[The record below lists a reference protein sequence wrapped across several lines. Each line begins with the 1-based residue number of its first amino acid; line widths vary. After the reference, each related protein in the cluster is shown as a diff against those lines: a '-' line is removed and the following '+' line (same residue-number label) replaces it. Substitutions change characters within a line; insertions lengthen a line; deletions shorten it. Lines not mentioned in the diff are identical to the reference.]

1 MPGLA
6 MLPSMLTL
14 GNAVCGVAA
23 IIELFKAFAAVQQW
37 VLVHDL
43 AYAQEVYLRV
53 GYAALLIG
61 AGTLFD
67 ALDGKVA
74 RMTASTGR
82 FGAELDSLCDAVTFG
97 VAPALMLRVGGEFF
111 FGRYGYDTK
120 ILWAVSGLYV
130 CCALLRLARF
140 NVETAEDDDHSTF
153 KGLPT
158 PAAAATAAG
167 VILGC
172 TWLHESWP
180 SWFQGEGMQWV
191 LRVLIPLAG
200 AFIGLM
206 MVSRIRYSH
215 LFNRLTARRQSLRM
229 MVAILLLI
237 TLIVIFSA
245 HWKLIVPAGMLAY
258 VASGPVYLGY
268 RFVRGR
274 GLLGRRLEYAERL
287 RQREER
293 ARKTASAAGE

>member
-1 MPGLA
+1 MMPAGADNPQSRQETAPESGRLGAASGATARRRRQPRMPGLA

-23 IIELFKAFAAVQQW
+23 MIELFKAFAAVQTW
-37 VLVHDL
+37 AGTHDSGS
-43 AYAQEVYLRV
+43 AQEVYLRL

-111 FGRYGYDTK
+111 FARYPFDTK

-140 NVETAEDDDHSTF
+140 NVESTEDDDHTTF

-158 PAAAATAAG
+158 PAAAASVAG
-167 VILGC
+167 LILGC
-172 TWLHESWP
+172 TWLHEFEP
-180 SWFQGEGMQWV
+180 AWFQGESAQW
-191 LRVLIPLAG
+191 LMRVLIPLIG
-200 AFIGLM
+200 GFIGLT
-206 MVSRIRYSH
+206 MVSRIRSSH
-215 LFNRLTARRQSLRM
+215 
-229 MVAILLLI
+229 
-237 TLIVIFSA
+237 
-245 HWKLIVPAGMLAY
+245 
-258 VASGPVYLGY
+258 
-268 RFVRGR
+268 RFRCSFR
-274 GLLGRRLEYAERL
+274 
-287 RQREER
+287 
-293 ARKTASAAGE
+293 